1 MLNNMSVTLKAILA
15 FTVLTVIGLVLNSVI
30 YLQAVDAERAVAN
43 YGELQN
49 SIIEI
54 SKLEGVIEDQS
65 VGLKNFLLTGDR
77 DWVARIEA
85 KRADTEALAAEIA
98 PMLAHLEIADHIQ
111 DAMTKWRQWYED
123 FVVRQITLMRDPMT
137 VDLAKAI
144 EAAGNGQA
152 AFRAVREDIKMSL
165 TELAEQQG
173 VLATAQNGA
182 LSMVET
188 VAIVSAVISAL
199 CAVLFGIFNHLSV
212 VRPLGSLA
220 KVTQDLSEGH
230 TDMTITEV
238 KRADEIGRMHNALSV
253 FRASLVRARELEIA
267 SAEERETANR
277 QRREAMLRLAD
288 EFEASVLSL
297 SGEISSASQHLEETA
312 GLLQEVSSSTSQQ
325 SLSVS
330 SAAEQATNNV
340 QTVASA
346 TEELSASTRDI
357 SAQIEASSK
366 VARTAAD
373 EVERSSQ
380 AVDGLNAVVRRIGD
394 VTQLIT
400 DIASQTNLLA
410 LNATIEAARAGEA
423 GKGFAVVAAE
433 VKALAEQTAKAT
445 EEINRQIADI
455 RSAADV
461 SIEATHSIAEMVRDI
476 AQRSDEIAASTEQQN
491 AATSEIARNITEA
504 ATGTQD
510 VSASIGKVSQSAMQT
525 GNASNELRQS
535 VGDLDTRLGS
545 LRSAMN
551 QFLENVRAA

>member
-15 FTVLTVIGLVLNSVI
+15 FTVLTVIGLALNTVI
-30 YLQAVDAERAVAN
+30 YLQAVEAERAVGN

-54 SKLEGVIEDQS
+54 SKLEGVIDDQS

-77 DWVARIEA
+77 DWVDRIEA

-98 PMLAHLEIADHIQ
+98 PMLAYLEVADHIG
-111 DAMTKWRQWYED
+111 DAMTKWRQWYQD
-123 FVVRQITLMRDPMT
+123 FVVRQIALMRDPMT

-152 AFRAVREDIKMSL
+152 AFQAVRADIKLALS
-165 TELAEQQG
+165 ELAEQQS
-173 VLATAQNGA
+173 VLASAQNRA

-220 KVTQDLSEGH
+220 KVTQALSEGE
-230 TDMTITEV
+230 TGMTLTEV
-238 KRADEIGRMHNALSV
+238 KRADEIGRMHNALSI
-253 FRASLVRARELEIA
+253 FRASLVRARELETA
-267 SAEERETANR
+267 SAEEREAANR

-297 SGEISSASQHLEETA
+297 SSEISSASQHLEETA
-312 GLLQEVSSSTSQQ
+312 GLLQEVSSSTSEQ
-325 SLSVS
+325 SLTVS

-461 SIEATHSIAEMVRDI
+461 SIEATQSIAEMVRDI

-504 ATGTQD
+504 ATGTQE
-510 VSASIGKVSQSAMQT
+510 VSASIGKVSESAMRT
-525 GNASNELRQS
+525 GDASTELRKS

-545 LRSAMN
+545 LRGAMD

>member
-15 FTVLTVIGLVLNSVI
+15 FTVLTLIGLVLNAVI
-30 YLQAVDAERAVAN
+30 YLQAVDAERAVAD
-43 YGELQN
+43 YEELKS
-49 SIIEI
+49 SIVEI
-54 SKLEGVIEDQS
+54 AKLETAIDDQS
-65 VGLKNFLLTGDR
+65 IGLKNFLLTGDR
-77 DWVARIEA
+77 DWVETIEA
-85 KRADTEALAAEIA
+85 NRAETETLVVELA
-98 PMLAHLEIADHIQ
+98 PLLERLDIADNVGKAIVN
-111 DAMTKWRQWYED
+111 WRQWYED
-123 FVVRQITLMRDPMT
+123 FVVRQVTLMRDPMT

-152 AFRAVREDIKMSL
+152 AFRAIKADIKTSL
-165 TELAEQQG
+165 SELGERQS
-173 VLATAQNGA
+173 VLATAQNSA

-212 VRPLGSLA
+212 VRPLGNLA

-230 TDMTITEV
+230 TDVTITEV

-253 FRASLVRARELEIA
+253 FRASLVRARELESA
-267 SAEERETANR
+267 AAEEREIANR

-297 SGEISSASQHLEETA
+297 SGEISAASQQLEETA
-312 GLLQEVSSSTSQQ
+312 GLLQEVSSSTSEQ
-325 SLSVS
+325 SLTVS

-394 VTQLIT
+394 VTKLIT

-445 EEINRQIADI
+445 EEINRQIGDI

-461 SIEATHSIAEMVRDI
+461 SIEATRSIAEMVRDI
-476 AQRSDEIAASTEQQN
+476 AERSDDIATSTEQQN
-491 AATSEIARNITEA
+491 AATTEIAQNITEA
-504 ATGTQD
+504 ASGTQE
-510 VSASIGKVSQSAMQT
+510 VSASISKVSESALRT
-525 GNASNELRQS
+525 GNASNELRKS

-545 LRSAMN
+545 LRGAMN